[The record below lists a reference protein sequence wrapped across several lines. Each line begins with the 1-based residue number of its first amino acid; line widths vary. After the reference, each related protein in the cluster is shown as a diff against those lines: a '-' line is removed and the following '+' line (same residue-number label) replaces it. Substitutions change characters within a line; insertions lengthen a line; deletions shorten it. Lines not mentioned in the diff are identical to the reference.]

1 MLFHETTK
9 KKNKKKLSNSS
20 LNFKLSTFNP
30 KTCIYAR
37 FSVSLQPNLSY
48 YALNKNIMAYRIALI
63 GYGNI
68 GRAAEQA
75 IIAAPDMEL
84 AGIYHHNDSLDTI
97 QADAVLLCTPT
108 REVEKFALQLLE
120 KGICTVDSFDIH
132 NQIVAL
138 RKSLDAAA
146 NAHQAVSVVSAGWD
160 PGSDSVVRA
169 LLLAMA
175 PQGITYTNF
184 GPGRS
189 MGHTVAAKA
198 IEGIKNALSM
208 TIPLGTGVHRR
219 MVYVELEEG
228 ASAAE
233 VEKRLLA
240 DDYFAHDETHMIVV
254 DDVEAL
260 NNVAH
265 GVNLVRSG
273 VSGNTHNQRF
283 EFNMTIN
290 NPALTAQVMVSCARA
305 AVRMQQAGRYGAYTM
320 IELAPIDLLPGEK
333 EQLIKQ
339 LV

>member
-1 MLFHETTK
+1 
-9 KKNKKKLSNSS
+9 
-20 LNFKLSTFNP
+20 
-30 KTCIYAR
+30 
-37 FSVSLQPNLSY
+37 
-48 YALNKNIMAYRIALI
+48 MAYRIALI

-68 GRAAEQA
+68 GRAVEQA

-84 AGIYHHNDSLDTI
+84 VGIYHHNDSLEAI

-132 NQIVAL
+132 SQIVAL
-138 RKSLDAAA
+138 RDSLGIAAQT
-146 NAHQAVSVVSAGWD
+146 HKAVSVIAAGWD

-198 IEGIKNALSM
+198 IDGIKNALSM

-228 ASAAE
+228 ADAAV
-233 VEKRLLA
+233 VEQKLLA

-273 VSGNTHNQRF
+273 VSGSTHNQRF

-290 NPALTAQVMVSCARA
+290 NPALTAQIMVSCARA
-305 AVRMQQAGRYGAYTM
+305 AIRMKQAERYGAYTM
-320 IELAPIDLLPGEK
+320 IELAPIDLLPGNK
-333 EQLIKQ
+333 ENLIKT

>member
-1 MLFHETTK
+1 MKVAIL
-9 KKNKKKLSNSS
+9 
-20 LNFKLSTFNP
+20 
-30 KTCIYAR
+30 
-37 FSVSLQPNLSY
+37 
-48 YALNKNIMAYRIALI
+48 

-75 IIAAPDMEL
+75 IKAAPDMEL
-84 AGIYHHNDSLDTI
+84 AGIYHHNDNLDTL

-108 REVEKFALQLLE
+108 REVESFAKKLLE

-132 NQIVAL
+132 TQIYPL
-138 RKSLDAAA
+138 RQSLMPMAHA
-146 NAHQAVSVVSAGWD
+146 NKAVSVISAGWD

-169 LLLAMA
+169 LLLALA

-198 IEGIKNALSM
+198 IPGIKDALSM

-228 ASAAE
+228 VDQVA
-233 VEKRLLA
+233 VEALLKS
-240 DDYFAHDETHMIVV
+240 DEYFAHDETHMVVV
-254 DDVEAL
+254 DSVAAL

-265 GVNLVRSG
+265 GVNLQRHG
-273 VSGNTHNQRF
+273 VSGETHNQRF
-283 EFNMTIN
+283 EFNMQIN

-305 AVRMQQAGRYGAYTM
+305 AVRMQQKGQYGAYTM
-320 IELAPIDLLPGEK
+320 IELPLITLLPGDE
-333 EQLIKQ
+333 EQLIRQ